1 MKRTIGIV
9 CIYTAA
15 FLIMLSI
22 LFLFEVIRFR
32 FAYTTAAFGFFLYI
46 IGLFFTREGKFSF
59 YKVIMVAISVFLIFI
74 AVVREVIGI

>member
-9 CIYTAA
+9 CIYSAA

-22 LFLFEVIRFR
+22 LFLFNVIRFR

-46 IGLFFTREGKFSF
+46 MGLFFTREGKFSL
-59 YKVIMVAISVFLIFI
+59 YKIVMIAVAVFLIFV